1 MRSPPSPL
9 LYSSRKKMAVNVVAM
24 MLVIIYYCAVVT
36 LGVWSSRR
44 LGSDSSAQMSRLSV
58 ESRRKQ
64 DAAHF
69 LMKLFIANRHLPL
82 VLGVGSMTATWVGG
96 GYLNGTAEAVYKNG
110 LLHCHA
116 PLGYAVSLV
125 LGGTFFASKM
135 RATRPIT
142 MLDPFQTRYGRWMAL
157 LLCFPAV
164 VGEVFWTAAVL
175 AALGDTAHAIME
187 VDVRFFVVASAL
199 VVFFYTS
206 LGGVYVVTHTD
217 VLQIASTAICL
228 VYFQRVLSCE
238 SDFDARMLSYL
249 SAVGCIMLAIPPAV
263 IGAAAKS
270 ANFTAAGYHGPYY
283 LRNKDSNRVLPNS
296 IRYLTSGLVS
306 IMGLIGITAAIMS
319 SADSSMLSASSMVT
333 KNVYQCPPFPTIT
346 YIARPLGGTMGPC
359 PPAPIFFF
367 FFAMAYISHSDTRPH
382 LSASSLQ
389 FRVVHPQ
396 KRVSGNTPGLVTRKP
411 CMLASQASDVEVSLV
426 LRIMVFAIG
435 SWATYL
441 ALSVESVFELW
452 LLCSDLIYVL
462 LFPQLICV
470 LYFEKSNTYGSL
482 LAFSVGVVFRW
493 MCGEPIM
500 NVPVTLRLPLY
511 DEEHGQV
518 FPFRLT
524 CMLIGLI
531 TQLLG
536 SYCAFLAFRSGWIP
550 QRLDVF
556 HCFAAAKSKPTDQS
570 CTHVPPHHELSG
582 RNDASPN
589 ETAPRGHKTSAVNA
603 SSKPRK
609 TSSSDASSNATRT
622 SAEAKKSRK
631 TIGEG
636 GSSKLSRKES
646 TQSQKDTDTEDATRR
661 APEPT
666 TAKSDLPAN
675 TKKSESKLEARR
687 SSDSS
692 KASLKKQ
699 NRSISRVQ
707 IDWGAERRP

>member
-1 MRSPPSPL
+1 
-9 LYSSRKKMAVNVVAM
+9 
-24 MLVIIYYCAVVT
+24 
-36 LGVWSSRR
+36 
-44 LGSDSSAQMSRLSV
+44 
-58 ESRRKQ
+58 
-64 DAAHF
+64 
-69 LMKLFIANRHLPL
+69 
-82 VLGVGSMTATWVGG
+82 MTA
-96 GYLNGTAEAVYKNG
+96 
-110 LLHCHA
+110 
-116 PLGYAVSLV
+116 
-125 LGGTFFASKM
+125 LGGI
-135 RATRPIT
+135 PW
-142 MLDPFQTRYGRWMAL
+142 Q
-157 LLCFPAV
+157 
-164 VGEVFWTAAVL
+164 
-175 AALGDTAHAIME
+175 
-187 VDVRFFVVASAL
+187 
-199 VVFFYTS
+199 
-206 LGGVYVVTHTD
+206 
-217 VLQIASTAICL
+217 

-333 KNVYQCPPFPTIT
+333 KNVYQSFI
-346 YIARPLGGTMGPC
+346 RPM
-359 PPAPIFFF
+359 
-367 FFAMAYISHSDTRPH
+367 
-382 LSASSLQ
+382 
-389 FRVVHPQ
+389 
-396 KRVSGNTPGLVTRKP
+396 
-411 CMLASQASDVEVSLV
+411 ASDVEVSLV

-570 CTHVPPHHELSG
+570 CTHVPPHHEWSG
-582 RNDASPN
+582 RNDASAI
-589 ETAPRGHKTSAVNA
+589 ETAPRGHKTGAVNA

-646 TQSQKDTDTEDATRR
+646 TQSQKDTETEDATRR

-692 KASLKKQ
+692 KASLKKEH
-699 NRSISRVQ
+699 RSMSRVQ
-707 IDWGAERRP
+707 IDWGSERRP

>member
-1 MRSPPSPL
+1 MARAYRLPRHRQQL
-9 LYSSRKKMAVNVVAM
+9 CCKKLVTAV
-24 MLVIIYYCAVVT
+24 ML
-36 LGVWSSRR
+36 
-44 LGSDSSAQMSRLSV
+44 
-58 ESRRKQ
+58 
-64 DAAHF
+64 F
-69 LMKLFIANRHLPL
+69 L
-82 VLGVGSMTATWVGG
+82 ATWVGG

-228 VYFQRVLSCE
+228 WICVPFCLHHHAVGLIGPPHDDWVYFQRVLSCE

-333 KNVYQCPPFPTIT
+333 KNVYQSFI
-346 YIARPLGGTMGPC
+346 RPM
-359 PPAPIFFF
+359 
-367 FFAMAYISHSDTRPH
+367 
-382 LSASSLQ
+382 
-389 FRVVHPQ
+389 
-396 KRVSGNTPGLVTRKP
+396 
-411 CMLASQASDVEVSLV
+411 ASDVEVSLV

-441 ALSVESVFELW
+441 ALSVESVLELW

-570 CTHVPPHHELSG
+570 CTHVPPHHEWSG
-582 RNDASPN
+582 RNDASAI

-636 GSSKLSRKES
+636 GSSKLGRKES
-646 TQSQKDTDTEDATRR
+646 TQSQKDTETEDATRR